1 MGKGDFDMEDL
12 SKVDEKLSKLVG
24 VRFTESQ
31 YKEIQQVAKEKNR
44 KVADLIRIL
53 TLDAIERMN
62 KI

>member
-1 MGKGDFDMEDL
+1 MEKGNFDMEDL
-12 SKVDEKLSKLVG
+12 NKVDEKLSKLVG

-53 TLDAIERMN
+53 TLDAIERMK

>member
-1 MGKGDFDMEDL
+1 MEDL
-12 SKVDEKLSKLVG
+12 NKVDEKLSKLVG

-53 TLDAIERMN
+53 TLDAIERMK